1 MTEIGN
7 EHVSESVC
15 EDTGQ
20 MEHELVQRALQ
31 ARKRA
36 YVPYS
41 HWAVGAALLT
51 KDGRIYEG
59 CNIENAAYTPT
70 NCAERTAFFKAVS
83 EDEREFAAIAIV
95 GGYETQEPEQI
106 CAPCGVCRQVMMEF
120 CDPETFRV
128 ILGTKEGVQV
138 SKTLQEMLPY
148 GFGPDVLK

>member
-1 MTEIGN
+1 MSDIN
-7 EHVSESVC
+7 Q
-15 EDTGQ
+15 TGVAGIDAQ
-20 MEHELVQRALQ
+20 QLVARALE

-51 KDGRIYEG
+51 ESGEIFEG

-83 EDEREFAAIAIV
+83 EGERAFAAIAVV
-95 GGYETQEPEQI
+95 GGREHEEPKDI

-120 CDPETFRV
+120 CDPKRFRV
-128 ILGTKEGVQV
+128 ILGTRDGVCV
-138 SKTLQEMLPY
+138 NETLEQILPY
-148 GFGPDVLK
+148 GFGPDTLA